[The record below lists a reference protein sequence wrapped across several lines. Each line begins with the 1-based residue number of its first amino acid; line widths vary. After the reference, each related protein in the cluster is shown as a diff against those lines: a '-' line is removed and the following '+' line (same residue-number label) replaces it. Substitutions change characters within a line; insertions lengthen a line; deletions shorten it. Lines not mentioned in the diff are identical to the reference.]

1 LSLLRAATTLPT
13 VRLKVRKRPSRDD
26 GLCRVSGIGKH
37 RSDEKNSHPQ
47 RLTKLGVSEI
57 SYCVLAPFDR
67 SSVRFLES
75 EAQRLD
81 EQGKGR

>member
-1 LSLLRAATTLPT
+1 MSGFGHWKTSLGR
-13 VRLKVRKRPSRDD
+13 
-26 GLCRVSGIGKH
+26 
-37 RSDEKNSHPQ
+37 KNSHPQ

-67 SSVRFLES
+67 SSVRFLEL
-75 EAQRLD
+75 EAQRLN

>member
-1 LSLLRAATTLPT
+1 MSGFGHWKTSLGR
-13 VRLKVRKRPSRDD
+13 
-26 GLCRVSGIGKH
+26 
-37 RSDEKNSHPQ
+37 KNSHPQ

>member
-1 LSLLRAATTLPT
+1 MAHRAHRRYDRVALADAGT
-13 VRLKVRKRPSRDD
+13 RPSRDD

-37 RSDEKNSHPQ
+37 RWDEKIRIP
-47 RLTKLGVSEI
+47 KGFEI